1 MAEVTEAFD
10 AIIIGV
16 GQAAPELA
24 KRLTSAGMT
33 VAVIERNK
41 VGGTCVNVGCTPT
54 KAMVASARVAHL
66 AARGRDYGVILQGE
80 PVVDMAMVN
89 ARVGAIVAASREGL
103 ERWLAEM
110 PGCTFIRGHA
120 RFESARTVR
129 VADRL
134 LKADKIFIDVGGR
147 ASASTIAGL
156 DQVDWLSSSNMV
168 ALREVPR
175 HLVII
180 GGSYV
185 GLEFAQMFRRFG
197 AAVTVVERGAR
208 LLPRED
214 EEVSAE
220 ILAILENEAIAFR
233 LGVECIR
240 VRPHPDGVAVIT
252 DGGKDELIGSHVLVA
267 AGRVPNTDDLGLD
280 KAGVETGPGG
290 QIKVDERLATKVEGI
305 WALGDCN
312 GRGAFTHTAFND
324 AEIVAANLIDGAQR
338 SVDDRI
344 PAYAL
349 YIDPPLGRVGLTVQ
363 QALANGRSVRVG
375 QRPMTRVARAVEK
388 GESQGSMRVV
398 VDAHTDEI
406 LGAAILGPGGD
417 EAIHMV
423 MTAMAAGTPAA
434 RLAQIMGIHPTVSE
448 LVPTVAGEL
457 SAPSAPRP
465 STPG

>member
-16 GQAAPELA
+16 GQAAPALA
-24 KRLTSAGMT
+24 NRLTGAGMR
-33 VAVIERNK
+33 VAVIERQQ

-54 KAMVASARVAHL
+54 KAMVASAKAAHI
-66 AARGRDYGVILQGE
+66 AARSRDYGVILQGE

-89 ARVGAIVAASREGL
+89 TRVGAIVAASRDGL
-103 ERWLAEM
+103 ERWLRQM
-110 PGCTFIRGHA
+110 SGCTFIQGHA

-129 VADRL
+129 VAGRL
-134 LKADKIFIDVGGR
+134 LEADKIFINVGAR
-147 ASASTIAGL
+147 ASASNITGL
-156 DQVDWLSSSNMV
+156 DQVDWLSNSNMV

-175 HLVII
+175 QLVII

-197 AAVTVVERGAR
+197 AAVTVVERSAR

-214 EEVSAE
+214 EAVSSD
-220 ILAILENEAIAFR
+220 ILAILQNEGIVFH

-240 VRPHPDGVAVIT
+240 VRPHPDGNAVIT
-252 DGGKDELIGSHVLVA
+252 DADTDELIGSHVLVA

-280 KAGVETGPGG
+280 KAGVETAPNGT
-290 QIKVDERLATKVEGI
+290 IKVDERLATTVEGI

-312 GRGAFTHTAFND
+312 GRGAFTHTAYND
-324 AEIVAANLIDGAQR
+324 AEIVAANLIDGARR

-363 QALANGRSVRVG
+363 QALTQGRTVRVG
-375 QRPMTRVARAVEK
+375 QRPMTRVGRAVEK

-398 VDAHTDEI
+398 VDARTDEI

-417 EAIHMV
+417 EAVHMV
-423 MTAMAAGTPAA
+423 LAAMAARMPAA
-434 RLAQIMGIHPTVSE
+434 RLAQVMGIHPTVSE
-448 LVPTVAGEL
+448 LVPTIAGEL
-457 SAPSAPRP
+457 SAPRGPA
-465 STPG
+465 

>member
-1 MAEVTEAFD
+1 MAEGTEAFD

-24 KRLTSAGMT
+24 SRLTGAGMT
-33 VAVIERNK
+33 VAVIERQQ

-54 KAMVASARVAHL
+54 KAMVASAKVARL
-66 AARGRDYGVILQGE
+66 AARSRDYGVILQGE

-89 ARVGAIVAASREGL
+89 TRVGAIVAASRDGL
-103 ERWLAEM
+103 ERWLGQM

-134 LKADKIFIDVGGR
+134 LEADKIFINVGGR
-147 ASASTIAGL
+147 ASASNITGL

-168 ALREVPR
+168 ALRELPR

-214 EEVSAE
+214 EEVSSE
-220 ILAILENEAIAFR
+220 ILAILQNEGIVFH

-240 VRPHPDGVAVIT
+240 VRAHAEGRAVIT
-252 DGGKDELIGSHVLVA
+252 DADQDELIGSHVLVA

-280 KAGVETGPGG
+280 KAGVETGPSGH
-290 QIKVDERLATKVEGI
+290 IKVDERLATTVAGI

-312 GRGAFTHTAFND
+312 GRGAFTHTAYND
-324 AEIVAANLIDGAQR
+324 AEIVAANLLDGARR
-338 SVDDRI
+338 SVDERI
-344 PAYAL
+344 PVYAL
-349 YIDPPLGRVGLTVQ
+349 YIDPPLGRAGLTVQ
-363 QALANGRSVRVG
+363 QALAQGRTVRVG
-375 QRPMTRVARAVEK
+375 QRPMTRVGRAVEK

-417 EAIHMV
+417 EAVHMV
-423 MTAMAAGTPAA
+423 LAAMAAGMPAA
-434 RLAQIMGIHPTVSE
+434 KLAQVMGIHPTVSE
-448 LVPTVAGEL
+448 LIPTIAGEL
-457 SAPSAPRP
+457 SAPRGPA
-465 STPG
+465 